1 MTMKQWLRRTLAML
15 LTVALLLGV
24 APLPSAQAE
33 VVQTTW
39 SQPVGPLSSHER
51 LSQQAETSVQAR
63 TNGAVAWAE
72 DRAATRGEVVEML
85 LAAADDYN
93 PGVTKEDII
102 RGYED
107 GDLRED
113 QSVTRAEALV
123 MLARA
128 FGPLPERKGV
138 NAAQAIPADSFSDIP
153 AWAAETLAPVFEAGI
168 VAGTAPGV
176 FSPNEAV
183 TVHQMELF
191 IHRTYALFGSNE
203 RDDFYATANK
213 EHLDN
218 AEVWDYTG
226 TFYETGDITYSQVGD
241 MLSSLYDEVNTGTLT
256 DTRARKIVAYYNSV
270 VDTDGRNAAGIAPIK
285 EDLDAIAAAQS
296 VEDLYN
302 LSLLDDAETGLS
314 LMFDWGFAPD
324 PWDTSHYMLSLEAA
338 APLATVDVYDGSNP
352 TAYDAY
358 VRYLTTLL
366 TLSGKSEDGAAHM
379 AENYM
384 TFERSLAEPGAYAE
398 TSFSWDE
405 VEAIFGS
412 VDVSG
417 MLQQLGYEEV
427 EQVYA
432 RYPERLQTLAAQL
445 NEASLETVR
454 DYLYTKVVV
463 NAAPYLSEAFTQAKF
478 DLDYVL
484 NGTYPVNLD
493 TQALDAVMNDMT
505 DYVSQLYMETY
516 GNDETLADVRAMCE
530 EIRDVFRAR
539 IEALDWMSDATKEMA
554 LRKLEAMDFYIG
566 GPDASNAASAL
577 DEAAILAPE
586 DGGSYFANAMAI
598 RKAKL
603 AADVQRGSMPVNV
616 EQYVWQGI
624 GGTIADNWVYA
635 PDVNAVILPMAGLQ
649 APVYDPIASEEE
661 NLATLGITIAHEITH
676 AFDNDGANYDETG
689 SLNDWWTDAD
699 RAQFDALCEEV
710 VAYYDGWECA
720 PGIATDG
727 GLTLIEN
734 IADLG
739 AMNCLMDIAATQPDF
754 DYKAF
759 FEEMARMFVD
769 TDSREWLAYLTVT
782 DSHSFGGVRVNRLL
796 SSCDAFY
803 DTYDVQPGDGMY
815 VAPEDRVG
823 IW

>member
-1 MTMKQWLRRTLAML
+1 MTMKQWLRRSLAAL

-51 LSQQAETSVQAR
+51 LSVQAETSVQAR
-63 TNGAVAWAE
+63 TNGAVAWEE
-72 DRAATRGEVVEML
+72 DRTATRGEVVEML

-191 IHRTYALFGSNE
+191 IRRTYALFGSNE

-226 TFYETGDITYSQVGD
+226 TFYETGDITSSQVGD
-241 MLSSLYDEVNTGTLT
+241 MLFGLYDEVNAGTLT
-256 DTRARKIVAYYNSV
+256 DTRACKLEAYYSSV
-270 VDTDGRNAAGIAPIK
+270 GDTDGRNAVGIAPIK

-296 VEDLYN
+296 LDDLCR
-302 LSLLDDAETGLS
+302 LSLLDDAATGLS
-314 LMFDWGFAPD
+314 LMFDVGYD
-324 PWDTSHYMLSLEAA
+324 VNLWDSAHYMLVLEAA
-338 APLATVDVYDGSNP
+338 TPLTTVDVYDGSNP
-352 TAYDAY
+352 TAYDAC

-366 TLSGKSEDGAAHM
+366 TLSGKSEDDAAHM

-384 TFERSLAEPGAYAE
+384 TFERSLAEPGAYAL
-398 TSFSWDE
+398 TQLSWDE
-405 VEAIFGS
+405 VEALFAS

-417 MLQQLGYEEV
+417 MLQQMGYEDV
-427 EQVYA
+427 EQICA
-432 RYPERLQTLAAQL
+432 RYPERLQALAAQL
-445 NEASLETVR
+445 NEASLETIR
-454 DYLYTKVVV
+454 DYLYTKVIVE
-463 NAAPYLSEAFTQAKF
+463 AAPYLSEAFTQAKF
-478 DLDYVL
+478 DLDYVID
-484 NGTYPVNLD
+484 GSYPQNLGG
-493 TQALDAVMNDMT
+493 QALDAVRNDMT
-505 DYVSQLYMETY
+505 DYVSQFYMETY

-530 EIRDVFRAR
+530 EIRDVFRTR

-566 GPDASNAASAL
+566 GPDAENTTSPL
-577 DEAAILAPE
+577 DEAEILAPE

-624 GGTIADNWVYA
+624 GGAIADNWVYA
-635 PDVNAVILPMAGLQ
+635 PEVNAVILPMAGLQ

-661 NLATLGITIAHEITH
+661 NLAALGITIAHEITH

-689 SLNDWWTDAD
+689 AQSNWWTEAD
-699 RAQFDALCEEV
+699 RAQFDALCEEI

-727 GLTLIEN
+727 GLTLGEN

-759 FEEMARMFVD
+759 FEKMARMFVD
-769 TDSREWLAYLTVT
+769 TDSREWLAYLAVA
-782 DSHSFGGVRVNRLL
+782 DPHSFGGVRVNRLL

>member
-1 MTMKQWLRRTLAML
+1 MTMKQWLRRSLAAL
-15 LTVALLLGV
+15 LTVAMLLGV

-33 VVQTTW
+33 VV
-39 SQPVGPLSSHER
+39 QPVGPLSSHER
-51 LSQQAETSVQAR
+51 LSQQAETSAQAR

-153 AWAAETLAPVFEAGI
+153 AWAAETLAPVFEAGL

-241 MLSSLYDEVNTGTLT
+241 MLSSLYDEVNAGTLT
-256 DTRARKIVAYYNSV
+256 DTRARKLEAYDSSIR
-270 VDTDGRNAAGIAPIK
+270 DAEGRNAAGIAPIAD
-285 EDLDAIAAAQS
+285 DLDAIAVAQS

-302 LSLLDDAETGLS
+302 LSLLDDTKTGLS
-314 LMFDWGFAPD
+314 LMFDVGYD
-324 PWDTSHYMLSLEAA
+324 VNLWDSAHYMLVLEAA
-338 APLATVDVYDGSNP
+338 TPLTTVDVYDGSNP
-352 TAYDAY
+352 TAYDAC

-366 TLSGKSEDGAAHM
+366 TLSGKSEDDAARM

-384 TFERSLAEPGAYAE
+384 TFERSLAEPGAYAL
-398 TSFSWDE
+398 TQLSWDE
-405 VEAIFGS
+405 VEALFAS

-417 MLQQLGYEEV
+417 MLQQLGYEDV
-427 EQVYA
+427 EQVCVT
-432 RYPERLQTLAAQL
+432 YPERLQVLAAQL
-445 NEASLETVR
+445 NEASLETIR
-454 DYLYTKVVV
+454 DYLYTKVIVE
-463 NAAPYLSEAFTQAKF
+463 AAPYLSEAFTQARS
-478 DLDYVL
+478 DLNYVL
-484 NGTYPVNLD
+484 DGSYLQNLD
-493 TQALDAVMNDMT
+493 AQALDAVRNDMT

-516 GNDETLADVRAMCE
+516 GNDDTVADVRAMCE

-566 GPDASNAASAL
+566 GPDAANDASAL

-616 EQYVWQGI
+616 EQYAWQGI
-624 GGTIADNWVYA
+624 GAIADNWFYEWE
-635 PDVNAVILPMAGLQ
+635 VNAVVLPMAGLQ

-676 AFDNDGANYDETG
+676 AFDSTGANYDETG
-689 SLNDWWTDAD
+689 SLSNWWTEAD

-754 DYKAF
+754 DYEAF

>member
-24 APLPSAQAE
+24 APLPPAQAE

-153 AWAAETLAPVFEAGI
+153 AWAAETLAPVFEAGL

-241 MLSSLYDEVNTGTLT
+241 MLSSLYDEVNAGTLT
-256 DTRARKIVAYYNSV
+256 DTRARKLEAYDSSIR
-270 VDTDGRNAAGIAPIK
+270 DAEGRNAAGIAPIAD
-285 EDLDAIAAAQS
+285 DLDAIAVAQS

-302 LSLLDDAETGLS
+302 LSLLDDTKTGLS
-314 LMFDWGFAPD
+314 LMFDMGYAPNL
-324 PWDTSHYMLSLEAA
+324 WDSAHYMLVLEAA
-338 APLATVDVYDGSNP
+338 TPLTTVDVYDGSNP
-352 TAYDAY
+352 TAYDAC

-366 TLSGKSEDGAAHM
+366 TLSGKSEDDAARM

-405 VEAIFGS
+405 VEALFAS
-412 VDVSG
+412 VDVYG
-417 MLQQLGYEEV
+417 MLQQLGYEDV
-427 EQVYA
+427 EQVCVT
-432 RYPERLQTLAAQL
+432 YPERLQVLAAQL
-445 NEASLETVR
+445 NEASLETIR
-454 DYLYTKVVV
+454 DYLYTKVIVE
-463 NAAPYLSEAFTQAKF
+463 AAPYLSEAFTQARS
-478 DLDYVL
+478 DLNYVL
-484 NGTYPVNLD
+484 DGSYLQNLD
-493 TQALDAVMNDMT
+493 AQALDAVMNDMT

-577 DEAAILAPE
+577 DEAGILAPE

-598 RKAKL
+598 RKAEL
-603 AADVQRGSMPVNV
+603 AADSQLGSMPVNV
-616 EQYVWQGI
+616 EQYAWQGI
-624 GGTIADNWVYA
+624 GAIADNWFYEWE
-635 PDVNAVILPMAGLQ
+635 VNAVVLPMAGLQ
-649 APVYDPIASEEE
+649 APMYDPTASEEE
-661 NLATLGITIAHEITH
+661 NLAALGWFIAHEITH
-676 AFDNDGANYDETG
+676 AFDSTGANYDETG
-689 SLNDWWTDAD
+689 SLSNWWTEAD
-699 RAQFDALCEEV
+699 RAQFDALCEEI

-727 GLTLIEN
+727 GLTLGEN

-754 DYKAF
+754 DYETL
-759 FEEMARMFVD
+759 FEKVALLFAEPS
-769 TDSREWLAYLTVT
+769 SRDWLAYVAVA
-782 DSHSFGGVRVNRLL
+782 DPHSAGGVRVNRLL

>member
-1 MTMKQWLRRTLAML
+1 MTMKQWLRRSLAAL
-15 LTVALLLGV
+15 LTVAMLLGV

-63 TNGAVAWAE
+63 TNGAVAWEE

-168 VAGTAPGV
+168 VAGTALGV

-203 RDDFYATANK
+203 RDAFYATANK

-256 DTRARKIVAYYNSV
+256 DTRARKLEAYDSSIR
-270 VDTDGRNAAGIAPIK
+270 DAEGRNAAGIAPIAD
-285 EDLDAIAAAQS
+285 DLDAIAVAQS

-302 LSLLDDAETGLS
+302 LSLLDDTKTGLS
-314 LMFDWGFAPD
+314 LMFDMGYAPNL
-324 PWDTSHYMLSLEAA
+324 WDSAHYMLVLEAA
-338 APLATVDVYDGSNP
+338 TPLTTVDVYDGSNP
-352 TAYDAY
+352 TAYDAC

-366 TLSGKSEDGAAHM
+366 TLSGKSEDDAARM

-405 VEAIFGS
+405 VEALFAS
-412 VDVSG
+412 VDVYG
-417 MLQQLGYEEV
+417 MLQQLGYEDV
-427 EQVYA
+427 EQVCVT
-432 RYPERLQTLAAQL
+432 YPERLQVLAAQL
-445 NEASLETVR
+445 NEASLETIR
-454 DYLYTKVVV
+454 DYLYTKVIVE
-463 NAAPYLSEAFTQAKF
+463 AAPYLSEAFTQARS
-478 DLDYVL
+478 DLNYVL
-484 NGTYPVNLD
+484 DGSYLQNLD
-493 TQALDAVMNDMT
+493 AQALDAVMNDMT

-689 SLNDWWTDAD
+689 NLSNWWTDAD

-739 AMNCLMDIAATQPDF
+739 AMNCLMDIAATQSDF

-759 FEEMARMFVD
+759 FEKMARMFVD

>member
-63 TNGAVAWAE
+63 TNGAVAWEE

-191 IHRTYALFGSNE
+191 IRRTYALFGSNE

-226 TFYETGDITYSQVGD
+226 TFYETGDITSSQVGD
-241 MLSSLYDEVNTGTLT
+241 MLFGLYDEVNAGTLT
-256 DTRARKIVAYYNSV
+256 DTRACKLEAYYSSV
-270 VDTDGRNAAGIAPIK
+270 GDTDGRNAAGIAPIK

-296 VEDLYN
+296 LDDLCR
-302 LSLLDDAETGLS
+302 LSLLDDAATGLS
-314 LMFDWGFAPD
+314 LMFDVGYD
-324 PWDTSHYMLSLEAA
+324 VNLWDSAHYMLVLEAA
-338 APLATVDVYDGSNP
+338 TPLTTVDVYDGSNP

-366 TLSGKSEDGAAHM
+366 TLSGKSEDDAAHM

-384 TFERSLAEPGAYAE
+384 TFERSLAEPGAYAL
-398 TSFSWDE
+398 TQLSWDE
-405 VEAIFGS
+405 VEALFAS

-417 MLQQLGYEEV
+417 MLQQMGYEDV
-427 EQVYA
+427 EQICA
-432 RYPERLQTLAAQL
+432 RYPERLQALAAQL
-445 NEASLETVR
+445 NEASLETIR
-454 DYLYTKVVV
+454 DYLYTKVIVE
-463 NAAPYLSEAFTQAKF
+463 AAPYLSEAFTQAKF
-478 DLDYVL
+478 DLDYVID
-484 NGTYPVNLD
+484 GSYPQNLGG
-493 TQALDAVMNDMT
+493 QALDAVRNDMT
-505 DYVSQLYMETY
+505 DYVSQFYMETY

-530 EIRDVFRAR
+530 EIRDVFRTR

-566 GPDASNAASAL
+566 GPDAENTTSPL
-577 DEAAILAPE
+577 DEAEILAPE

-624 GGTIADNWVYA
+624 GGAIADNWVYA
-635 PDVNAVILPMAGLQ
+635 PEVNAVILPMAGLQ

-661 NLATLGITIAHEITH
+661 NLAALGITIAHEITH

-689 SLNDWWTDAD
+689 AQSNWWTEAD
-699 RAQFDALCEEV
+699 RAQFDALCEEI

-727 GLTLIEN
+727 GLTLGEN

-759 FEEMARMFVD
+759 FEKMARMFVD
-769 TDSREWLAYLTVT
+769 TDSREWLAYVAVA
-782 DSHSFGGVRVNRLL
+782 DPHSFGGVRVNRLL

>member
-1 MTMKQWLRRTLAML
+1 MTMKQWLRRSLAAL

-51 LSQQAETSVQAR
+51 LSVQAETSVQAR
-63 TNGAVAWAE
+63 TNGAVAWEE
-72 DRAATRGEVVEML
+72 DRTATRGEVVEML

-191 IHRTYALFGSNE
+191 IRRTYALFGSNE

-226 TFYETGDITYSQVGD
+226 TFYETGDITSSQVGD
-241 MLSSLYDEVNTGTLT
+241 MLFGLYDEVNAGTLT
-256 DTRARKIVAYYNSV
+256 DTRACKLEAYYSSV
-270 VDTDGRNAAGIAPIK
+270 GDTDGRNAVGIAPIK

-296 VEDLYN
+296 LDDLCR
-302 LSLLDDAETGLS
+302 LSLLDDAATGLS
-314 LMFDWGFAPD
+314 LMFDVGYD
-324 PWDTSHYMLSLEAA
+324 VNLWDSAHYMLVLEAA
-338 APLATVDVYDGSNP
+338 TPLTTVDVYDGSNP
-352 TAYDAY
+352 TAYDAC

-366 TLSGKSEDGAAHM
+366 TLSGKSEDDAAHM

-384 TFERSLAEPGAYAE
+384 TFERSLAEPGAYAL
-398 TSFSWDE
+398 TQLSWDE
-405 VEAIFGS
+405 VEALFAS

-417 MLQQLGYEEV
+417 MLQQMGYEDV
-427 EQVYA
+427 EQICA
-432 RYPERLQTLAAQL
+432 RYPERLQALAAQL
-445 NEASLETVR
+445 NEASLETIR
-454 DYLYTKVVV
+454 DYLYTKVIVE
-463 NAAPYLSEAFTQAKF
+463 AAPYLSEAFTQAKF
-478 DLDYVL
+478 DLDYVID
-484 NGTYPVNLD
+484 GSYPQNLGG
-493 TQALDAVMNDMT
+493 QALDAVRNDMT
-505 DYVSQLYMETY
+505 DYVSQFYMETY

-530 EIRDVFRAR
+530 EIRDVFRTR

-566 GPDASNAASAL
+566 GPDAENTTSPL
-577 DEAAILAPE
+577 DEAEILAPE

-624 GGTIADNWVYA
+624 GGAIADNWVYA
-635 PDVNAVILPMAGLQ
+635 PEVNAVILPMAGLQ

-661 NLATLGITIAHEITH
+661 NLAALGITIAHEITH

-689 SLNDWWTDAD
+689 AQSNWWTEAD
-699 RAQFDALCEEV
+699 RAQFDALCEEI

-727 GLTLIEN
+727 GLTLGEN

-759 FEEMARMFVD
+759 FEKMARMFVD
-769 TDSREWLAYLTVT
+769 TDSREWLAYVAVA
-782 DSHSFGGVRVNRLL
+782 DPHSFGGVRVNRLL

>member
-1 MTMKQWLRRTLAML
+1 MTMKQWLRRSLAAL
-15 LTVALLLGV
+15 LTVAMLLGA
-24 APLPSAQAE
+24 APLPPVQAE

-63 TNGAVAWAE
+63 TNGAVAWEE
-72 DRAATRGEVVEML
+72 DRAATRSEVVEML

-183 TVHQMELF
+183 TLHQMELF
-191 IHRTYALFGSNE
+191 IRRTYALFGSNE

-213 EHLDN
+213 DHLDN

-226 TFYETGDITYSQVGD
+226 TSNETDDITSSQVGD
-241 MLSSLYDEVNTGTLT
+241 MLFGLYDEVNAGTLT
-256 DTRARKIVAYYNSV
+256 DTRACKLEAYYSSV
-270 VDTDGRNAAGIAPIK
+270 GDTDGRNAAGIAPIK

-296 VEDLYN
+296 LDELCR
-302 LSLLDDAETGLS
+302 LSLLDDAATGLS
-314 LMFDWGFAPD
+314 LMFDVGYD
-324 PWDTSHYMLSLEAA
+324 VNLWDSAHYMLVLEAA
-338 APLATVDVYDGSNP
+338 TPLTTVDVYDGSNP

-366 TLSGKSEDGAAHM
+366 TLSGKSEDDAAHM

-384 TFERSLAEPGAYAE
+384 TFERSLAEPGAYAL
-398 TSFSWDE
+398 TQLSWDE
-405 VEAIFGS
+405 VEALFAS

-417 MLQQLGYEEV
+417 MLQQMGYEDV
-427 EQVYA
+427 EQICA
-432 RYPERLQTLAAQL
+432 WYPERLQARAAQL
-445 NEASLETVR
+445 NEASLETIR
-454 DYLYTKVVV
+454 DYLYTKVIVE
-463 NAAPYLSEAFTQAKF
+463 AAPYLSEAFTQARF
-478 DLDYVL
+478 DLNYVID
-484 NGTYPVNLD
+484 GSYPQNLGG
-493 TQALDAVMNDMT
+493 QALDAVRNDMT
-505 DYVSQLYMETY
+505 DYVSQFYMETY

-530 EIRDVFRAR
+530 EIRDVFRTR

-566 GPDASNAASAL
+566 GPDAENTTSPL
-577 DEAAILAPE
+577 DEAEILAPE

-603 AADVQRGSMPVNV
+603 AADSQLGSMPVNT
-616 EQYVWQGI
+616 EQYVWQSI
-624 GGTIADNWVYA
+624 GAIADNWFYE
-635 PDVNAVILPMAGLQ
+635 PSVNAVVLPMAGLQ
-649 APVYDPIASEEE
+649 APVYDPTASEEE
-661 NLATLGITIAHEITH
+661 NLGALGLTIAHEVTH
-676 AFDNDGANYDETG
+676 AFDSNGAYFDETG
-689 SLNDWWTDAD
+689 SLSNWWTEAD
-699 RAQFDALCEEV
+699 WAQFDALCEEI

-727 GLTLIEN
+727 GLTLGEN

-739 AMNCLMDIAATQPDF
+739 AMNCLMDIAATRPDF
-754 DYKAF
+754 DYETL
-759 FEEMARMFVD
+759 FEKVALLFAEPS
-769 TDSREWLAYLTVT
+769 SREWLAYVAVA
-782 DSHSFGGVRVNRLL
+782 DPHSAGGVRVNRLL

>member
-1 MTMKQWLRRTLAML
+1 MTMKQWLRRTLAAL

-33 VVQTTW
+33 VV
-39 SQPVGPLSSHER
+39 QPVGPLSSHER

-63 TNGAVAWAE
+63 TNGAVAWEE

-107 GDLRED
+107 GDLREG

-153 AWAAETLAPVFEAGI
+153 AWAAETLAPVFEAGL

-241 MLSSLYDEVNTGTLT
+241 MLSSLYDEVNAGTLT
-256 DTRARKIVAYYNSV
+256 DTRARKLEAYDSSIR
-270 VDTDGRNAAGIAPIK
+270 DAEGRNAAGIAPIAD
-285 EDLDAIAAAQS
+285 DLDAIAVAQS

-302 LSLLDDAETGLS
+302 LSLLDDTKTGLS

-324 PWDTSHYMLSLEAA
+324 PWDTSHYMLSLDATT
-338 APLATVDVYDGSNP
+338 PLAMSADYEGEDP

-366 TLSGKSEDGAAHM
+366 TLSGKSEDDAAHM

-384 TFERSLAEPGAYAE
+384 IFERSLAEADAYAL
-398 TSFSWDE
+398 TQLSWDE
-405 VEAIFGS
+405 VEALFAS

-417 MLQQLGYEEV
+417 MLQQMGYEDV
-427 EQVYA
+427 EQICA
-432 RYPERLQTLAAQL
+432 RYPERLQALAAQL
-445 NEASLETVR
+445 NEASLETIR
-454 DYLYTKVVV
+454 DYLYTKVIVE
-463 NAAPYLSEAFTQAKF
+463 AAPYLSEAFTQAWF
-478 DLDYVL
+478 DLNYVL
-484 NGTYPVNLD
+484 YGTYPVNLD
-493 TQALDAVMNDMT
+493 TQAVSAVMNDMT
-505 DYVSQLYMETY
+505 DYVSQFYMETY
-516 GNDETLADVRAMCE
+516 GNDDTVADVRAMCG
-530 EIRDVFRAR
+530 EIRDAFRTR

-566 GPDASNAASAL
+566 GPDAANDASAL
-577 DEAAILAPE
+577 DEAEILAPE
-586 DGGSYFANAMAI
+586 DGGSYFSNAMAI
-598 RKAKL
+598 RKAEL
-603 AADVQRGSMPVNV
+603 AADSQLGSMPGDV
-616 EQYVWQGI
+616 EQYVWQNV
-624 GGTIADNWVYA
+624 GGAIADNCGHVWKF
-635 PDVNAVILPMAGLQ
+635 NTVILPMVWLQ
-649 APVYDPIASEEE
+649 APMYDPTASEEE
-661 NLATLGITIAHEITH
+661 NLAALGWFIAHEITH
-676 AFDNDGANYDETG
+676 AFDSTGANYDETG
-689 SLNDWWTDAD
+689 NLSNWWTDAD
-699 RAQFDALCEEV
+699 RAQFDALCEEI

-727 GLTLIEN
+727 GLTLGEN

-754 DYKAF
+754 DYETL
-759 FEEMARMFVD
+759 FEKVALLFAEPS
-769 TDSREWLAYLTVT
+769 SRDWLAYVAVA
-782 DSHSFGGVRVNRLL
+782 DPHSAGGVRVNRLL

>member
-1 MTMKQWLRRTLAML
+1 MTMKQWLRRTLAAL

-33 VVQTTW
+33 VVQ
-39 SQPVGPLSSHER
+39 PVGPMPSRDR
-51 LSQQAETSVQAR
+51 LPLQTDTSVQAR
-63 TNGAVAWAE
+63 TYGAVAWEE

-183 TVHQMELF
+183 TLHQMELF
-191 IHRTYALFGSNE
+191 IRRTYALFGSNE

-213 EHLDN
+213 DYLDN
-218 AEVWDYTG
+218 AEVWDVTG
-226 TFYETGDITYSQVGD
+226 TFYETGDITSSQVGD
-241 MLSSLYDEVNTGTLT
+241 MLFGLYDEVNAGTLT
-256 DTRARKIVAYYNSV
+256 DTRACKLEAYYSSV
-270 VDTDGRNAAGIAPIK
+270 GDTDGRNAAGIAPIK

-296 VEDLYN
+296 FDDLCR
-302 LSLLDDAETGLS
+302 LSLLDDTKTGLS
-314 LMFDWGFAPD
+314 LMFDWGFTPD

-338 APLATVDVYDGSNP
+338 TPLTTVDVYDGSNP

-366 TLSGKSEDGAAHM
+366 TLSGKSEDDAAHM

-405 VEAIFGS
+405 VEALFAS
-412 VDVSG
+412 VDVYG
-417 MLQQLGYEEV
+417 MLQQMGYEDV
-427 EQVYA
+427 EQVCVT
-432 RYPERLQTLAAQL
+432 YPERLQVLAAQL
-445 NEASLETVR
+445 NEASLETIR
-454 DYLYTKVVV
+454 DYLYTKVIVE
-463 NAAPYLSEAFTQAKF
+463 AAPYLSEAFTQARF
-478 DLDYVL
+478 DLNYVL
-484 NGTYPVNLD
+484 YGAYPVNLGG
-493 TQALDAVMNDMT
+493 QALDAVRNDMT
-505 DYVSQLYMETY
+505 DYISQFYMETY
-516 GNDETLADVRAMCE
+516 GNDDTVADVRAMCE
-530 EIRDVFRAR
+530 EIRDVFRTR

-566 GPDASNAASAL
+566 GPDASNAVSAL
-577 DEAAILAPE
+577 DEAEILAPE
-586 DGGSYFANAMAI
+586 DGGSYFANAMAV

-603 AADVQRGSMPVNV
+603 AADVKRGSMPVNV
-616 EQYVWQGI
+616 EQYVWQSI
-624 GGTIADNWVYA
+624 GGAIADNWVYA
-635 PDVNAVILPMAGLQ
+635 PEVNAVILPMAGLQ

-661 NLATLGITIAHEITH
+661 NLGALGITIAHEITH

-689 SLNDWWTDAD
+689 TQSNWWTDAD
-699 RAQFDALCEEV
+699 RAQFDALCEEI

-727 GLTLIEN
+727 GLTLGEN

-754 DYKAF
+754 DYEAF
-759 FEEMARMFVD
+759 FEKMARMFVD
-769 TDSREWLAYLTVT
+769 TDSREWVAYVAVA
-782 DSHSFGGVRVNRLL
+782 DPHSFGGVRINRLL

>member
-1 MTMKQWLRRTLAML
+1 MTMKQWLRRSLAAL
-15 LTVALLLGV
+15 LTVAMLLGA
-24 APLPSAQAE
+24 APLP
-33 VVQTTW
+33 
-39 SQPVGPLSSHER
+39 PV
-51 LSQQAETSVQAR
+51 QAETSVQAR
-63 TNGAVAWAE
+63 TNGAVAWEE

-138 NAAQAIPADSFSDIP
+138 NAAQAIPAESFSDIP

-183 TVHQMELF
+183 TLHQMELF

-203 RDDFYATANK
+203 RDDFYAMANK
-213 EHLDN
+213 DHLDN
-218 AEVWDYTG
+218 AEVWDSTG
-226 TFYETGDITYSQVGD
+226 TFNEISDIAFDQVADIVFG
-241 MLSSLYDEVNTGTLT
+241 LYDEVNTGTLT

-296 VEDLYN
+296 LDDLCR

-366 TLSGKSEDGAAHM
+366 TLSGKSEDDAAHM

-412 VDVSG
+412 VDLSG

-432 RYPERLQTLAAQL
+432 EYPERLQTLAAQL

-493 TQALDAVMNDMT
+493 TQAVSAVMNDMT

-516 GNDETLADVRAMCE
+516 GNDETLADVRAMCG
-530 EIRDVFRAR
+530 EIRDAFRTR

-566 GPDASNAASAL
+566 GPDSENAASAL
-577 DEAAILAPE
+577 DEAGILAPE
-586 DGGSYFANAMAI
+586 AGGSYFANAMAI

-689 SLNDWWTDAD
+689 NLSNWWTDAD

-727 GLTLIEN
+727 GLTLGEN

-754 DYKAF
+754 DYETL
-759 FEEMARMFVD
+759 FEKVALLFAEPS
-769 TDSREWLAYLTVT
+769 SRDWLAYVAVA
-782 DSHSFGGVRVNRLL
+782 DPHSAGGVRVNRLL

>member
-1 MTMKQWLRRTLAML
+1 MTMKQWLRRTLAAL

-33 VVQTTW
+33 VV
-39 SQPVGPLSSHER
+39 QPVGPLSSHER

-107 GDLRED
+107 GDLREG

-153 AWAAETLAPVFEAGI
+153 AWAAETLAPVFEAGL

-241 MLSSLYDEVNTGTLT
+241 MLSSLYDEVNAGTLT
-256 DTRARKIVAYYNSV
+256 DTRARKLEAYDSSV
-270 VDTDGRNAAGIAPIK
+270 MDADGRNAAGIAPIK
-285 EDLDAIAAAQS
+285 EDLDAIATAQS

-324 PWDTSHYMLSLEAA
+324 PWDTSHYMLSLDATT
-338 APLATVDVYDGSNP
+338 PLAMSADYEGEDP

-366 TLSGKSEDGAAHM
+366 TLSGKSEDDVARM

-384 TFERSLAEPGAYAE
+384 IFERSLAEADAYAL
-398 TSFSWDE
+398 TQLSWDE
-405 VEAIFGS
+405 VEALFAS

-417 MLQQLGYEEV
+417 MLQQMGYEDV
-427 EQVYA
+427 EQICA
-432 RYPERLQTLAAQL
+432 RYPERLKALAAQL
-445 NEASLETVR
+445 NEASLETIR
-454 DYLYTKVVV
+454 DYLYTKVIVE
-463 NAAPYLSEAFTQAKF
+463 AAPYLSEAFTQARF
-478 DLDYVL
+478 DLNYVL
-484 NGTYPVNLD
+484 YGTYPVNLD
-493 TQALDAVMNDMT
+493 AQALDAVMNDMT

-649 APVYDPIASEEE
+649 APMYDPIASEEE

-689 SLNDWWTDAD
+689 NLSNWWTDAD

-727 GLTLIEN
+727 GLTLGEN

-754 DYKAF
+754 DYETL
-759 FEEMARMFVD
+759 FEKVALLFAEPS
-769 TDSREWLAYLTVT
+769 SRDWLAYVAVA
-782 DSHSFGGVRVNRLL
+782 DPHSAGGVRVNRLL

>member
-63 TNGAVAWAE
+63 TNGAVAWEE

-153 AWAAETLAPVFEAGI
+153 AWAAETLAPVFEAGL

-226 TFYETGDITYSQVGD
+226 TFYETGDITYSQVVD
-241 MLSSLYDEVNTGTLT
+241 MLSSLYDEVNAGTLT
-256 DTRARKIVAYYNSV
+256 DTRARKLEAYDSSIR
-270 VDTDGRNAAGIAPIK
+270 DAEGRNAAGIAPIK
-285 EDLDAIAAAQS
+285 EDLEAIATAQS

-324 PWDTSHYMLSLEAA
+324 PWDTSHYMLSLDATT
-338 APLATVDVYDGSNP
+338 PLAMSADYEGEDP

-366 TLSGKSEDGAAHM
+366 TLSGKSEDDVARM

-384 TFERSLAEPGAYAE
+384 IFEKPLAEADAYAL
-398 TSFSWDE
+398 TQLSWDE
-405 VEAIFGS
+405 VEALFAS

-417 MLQQLGYEEV
+417 MLQQMGYEDV
-427 EQVYA
+427 EQICA
-432 RYPERLQTLAAQL
+432 RYPERLQALAAQL
-445 NEASLETVR
+445 NEASLETIR
-454 DYLYTKVVV
+454 DYLYTKVIVE
-463 NAAPYLSEAFTQAKF
+463 AAPYLSEAFTQARS
-478 DLDYVL
+478 DLNYVL
-484 NGTYPVNLD
+484 DGSYLQNLD
-493 TQALDAVMNDMT
+493 AQALDAVRNDMT
-505 DYVSQLYMETY
+505 DYVSQFYMETY
-516 GNDETLADVRAMCE
+516 GNDDTVADVRAMCE
-530 EIRDVFRAR
+530 EMRDAFRTR

-566 GPDASNAASAL
+566 GPDAANDASAL
-577 DEAAILAPE
+577 DEAEILAPE

-616 EQYVWQGI
+616 EQYAWQGI
-624 GGTIADNWVYA
+624 GAIADNWFYEWE
-635 PDVNAVILPMAGLQ
+635 VNAVVLPMAGLQ

-676 AFDNDGANYDETG
+676 AFDSTGANYDEIG
-689 SLNDWWTDAD
+689 SLSNWWTEAD

-754 DYKAF
+754 DYEAF

>member
-39 SQPVGPLSSHER
+39 SQPVGPMPSRDR
-51 LSQQAETSVQAR
+51 LPLQTDTSVQAR
-63 TNGAVAWAE
+63 TYGAVAWEE

-183 TVHQMELF
+183 TLHQMELF
-191 IHRTYALFGSNE
+191 IRRTYALFGSNE

-213 EHLDN
+213 DHLDN

-226 TFYETGDITYSQVGD
+226 TSNEIGYIAFDQVADIVFG
-241 MLSSLYDEVNTGTLT
+241 LYDEVNTGTLT
-256 DTRARKIVAYYNSV
+256 NTRARKIVAYYNSV

-296 VEDLYN
+296 LDDLCR

-314 LMFDWGFAPD
+314 LMFDWGFTPD

-366 TLSGKSEDGAAHM
+366 TLSGKSEDDAAHM

-405 VEAIFGS
+405 VEALFAS

-432 RYPERLQTLAAQL
+432 EYPERLQTLAAQL

-454 DYLYTKVVV
+454 DYLYTKVIVE
-463 NAAPYLSEAFTQAKF
+463 AAPYLSEAFTQARF
-478 DLDYVL
+478 DLNYVID
-484 NGTYPVNLD
+484 GSYPQNLGG
-493 TQALDAVMNDMT
+493 QALDAVRNDMT
-505 DYVSQLYMETY
+505 DYVSQFYMETY

-530 EIRDVFRAR
+530 EMRDAFRTR

-566 GPDASNAASAL
+566 GPDAANDASAL

-616 EQYVWQGI
+616 EQYAWQGI
-624 GGTIADNWVYA
+624 GAIADNWFYEWE
-635 PDVNAVILPMAGLQ
+635 VNAVVLPMAGLQ

-676 AFDNDGANYDETG
+676 AFDSTGANYDETG
-689 SLNDWWTDAD
+689 SLSNWWTEAD

-754 DYKAF
+754 DYEAF

>member
-1 MTMKQWLRRTLAML
+1 MTMKQWLRRTLAAL

-33 VVQTTW
+33 VV
-39 SQPVGPLSSHER
+39 QPVGPLSSHER

-107 GDLRED
+107 GDLREG
-113 QSVTRAEALV
+113 QRVTRAEALV

-183 TVHQMELF
+183 TLHQMELF

-241 MLSSLYDEVNTGTLT
+241 MLSSLYDEVNAGTLT
-256 DTRARKIVAYYNSV
+256 DTRARKLEAYDSSIR
-270 VDTDGRNAAGIAPIK
+270 DAEGRNAAGIAPIAD
-285 EDLDAIAAAQS
+285 DLDAIAVAQS

-302 LSLLDDAETGLS
+302 LSLLDDTKTGLS
-314 LMFDWGFAPD
+314 LMFDMGYAPNL
-324 PWDTSHYMLSLEAA
+324 WDSAHYMLVLEAA
-338 APLATVDVYDGSNP
+338 TPLTTVDVYDGSNP

-366 TLSGKSEDGAAHM
+366 TLSGKSEDDAAHI

-405 VEAIFGS
+405 VEALFAS
-412 VDVSG
+412 VDVYG
-417 MLQQLGYEEV
+417 MLQQLGYEDV
-427 EQVYA
+427 EQVCVT
-432 RYPERLQTLAAQL
+432 YPERLQVLAAQL
-445 NEASLETVR
+445 NEASLETIR
-454 DYLYTKVVV
+454 DYLYTKVIVE
-463 NAAPYLSEAFTQAKF
+463 AAPYLSEAFTQARS
-478 DLDYVL
+478 DLNYVL
-484 NGTYPVNLD
+484 DGSYLQNLD
-493 TQALDAVMNDMT
+493 AQALDAVMNDMT

-635 PDVNAVILPMAGLQ
+635 PEVNAVILPMAGLQ

-689 SLNDWWTDAD
+689 NLSNWWTDAD

-759 FEEMARMFVD
+759 FEKMARMFVD

>member
-1 MTMKQWLRRTLAML
+1 MKQRWKRILATL

-63 TNGAVAWAE
+63 TNGAVAWEE

-123 MLARA
+123 MLSRA
-128 FGPLPERKGV
+128 FGTLPERKGV
-138 NAAQAIPADSFSDIP
+138 NAAQAIPADSFSDVP
-153 AWAAETLAPVFEAGI
+153 AWAAETLAPVFEAGL

-191 IHRTYALFGSNE
+191 IRRTYVLFGSNE

-213 EHLDN
+213 DHLDN

-226 TFYETGDITYSQVGD
+226 TFYETDDITSSQVGD
-241 MLSSLYDEVNTGTLT
+241 MLFGLYDEVNAGTLT
-256 DTRARKIVAYYNSV
+256 DTRACKLEAYYSSV
-270 VDTDGRNAAGIAPIK
+270 GDTDGRNAAGIAPIK

-296 VEDLYN
+296 LDDLCR
-302 LSLLDDAETGLS
+302 LSLLDDAATGLS
-314 LMFDWGFAPD
+314 LMFDVGYD
-324 PWDTSHYMLSLEAA
+324 VNLWDSAHYMLVLEAA
-338 APLATVDVYDGSNP
+338 TPLTTVDVYDGSNP

-366 TLSGKSEDGAAHM
+366 TLSGKSEDDAAHM

-384 TFERSLAEPGAYAE
+384 TFERSLAEPGAYAL
-398 TSFSWDE
+398 TQLSWDE
-405 VEAIFGS
+405 VEALFAS
-412 VDVSG
+412 VDVYG
-417 MLQQLGYEEV
+417 MLQQLGYEDV
-427 EQVYA
+427 EQVCVT
-432 RYPERLQTLAAQL
+432 YPERLQVLAAQL
-445 NEASLETVR
+445 NEASLETIR
-454 DYLYTKVVV
+454 DYLYTKVIVE
-463 NAAPYLSEAFTQAKF
+463 AAPYLSEAFTQARS
-478 DLDYVL
+478 DLNYVL
-484 NGTYPVNLD
+484 DGSYLQNLD
-493 TQALDAVMNDMT
+493 AQALDAVMNDMT

-624 GGTIADNWVYA
+624 GGVIADNWVYA
-635 PDVNAVILPMAGLQ
+635 PEVNAVILPMAGLQ

-689 SLNDWWTDAD
+689 NLSNWWTDAD

-759 FEEMARMFVD
+759 FEKMARMFVD

>member
-1 MTMKQWLRRTLAML
+1 MTMKQWLRRTLAAL

-33 VVQTTW
+33 VV
-39 SQPVGPLSSHER
+39 QPVGPLSSHER

-107 GDLRED
+107 GDLREG

-123 MLARA
+123 MLVRA

-183 TVHQMELF
+183 TLHQMELF
-191 IHRTYALFGSNE
+191 IRRAYALFGSNE

-241 MLSSLYDEVNTGTLT
+241 MLSSLYDEVNAGTLT
-256 DTRARKIVAYYNSV
+256 DTRARKLEAYDSSIR
-270 VDTDGRNAAGIAPIK
+270 DAEGRNAAGIAPIAD
-285 EDLDAIAAAQS
+285 DLDAIAVAQS

-302 LSLLDDAETGLS
+302 LSLLDDTKTGLS
-314 LMFDWGFAPD
+314 LMFDMGYAPNL
-324 PWDTSHYMLSLEAA
+324 WDSAHYMLVLEAA
-338 APLATVDVYDGSNP
+338 TPLTTVDVYDGSNP
-352 TAYDAY
+352 TAYDAC

-366 TLSGKSEDGAAHM
+366 TLSGKSEDDAARM

-405 VEAIFGS
+405 VEALFAS
-412 VDVSG
+412 VDVYG
-417 MLQQLGYEEV
+417 MLQQLGYEDV
-427 EQVYA
+427 EQVCVT
-432 RYPERLQTLAAQL
+432 YPERLQVLAAQL
-445 NEASLETVR
+445 NEASLETIR
-454 DYLYTKVVV
+454 DYLYTKVIVE
-463 NAAPYLSEAFTQAKF
+463 AAPYLSEAFTQARS
-478 DLDYVL
+478 DLNYVL
-484 NGTYPVNLD
+484 DGSYLQNLD
-493 TQALDAVMNDMT
+493 AQALDAVMNDMT

-516 GNDETLADVRAMCE
+516 GNDDTVADVRAMCE

-676 AFDNDGANYDETG
+676 AFDNDGANYDEIG
-689 SLNDWWTDAD
+689 SLSNWWTEAD

-754 DYKAF
+754 DYEAF

>member
-1 MTMKQWLRRTLAML
+1 MTMKQWLRRSLAAL

-33 VVQTTW
+33 VV
-39 SQPVGPLSSHER
+39 QPVGPLSSHER

-63 TNGAVAWAE
+63 TNGAVAWEE

-153 AWAAETLAPVFEAGI
+153 AWAAETLAPVFEAGL

-226 TFYETGDITYSQVGD
+226 TFYETGDITYSQVVD
-241 MLSSLYDEVNTGTLT
+241 MLSSLYDEVNAGTLT
-256 DTRARKIVAYYNSV
+256 DTRARKLEAYDSSV
-270 VDTDGRNAAGIAPIK
+270 MDADGRNAAGIAPIK
-285 EDLDAIAAAQS
+285 EDLEAIATAQS

-324 PWDTSHYMLSLEAA
+324 PWDTSHYMLSLDATT
-338 APLATVDVYDGSNP
+338 PLAMSADYEGEDP

-358 VRYLTTLL
+358 VSYLTTLL
-366 TLSGKSEDGAAHM
+366 TLSGKSEDDVARM

-384 TFERSLAEPGAYAE
+384 IFEKPLAEADAYAL
-398 TSFSWDE
+398 TQLSWDE
-405 VEAIFGS
+405 VEALFAS

-417 MLQQLGYEEV
+417 MLQQMGYEDV
-427 EQVYA
+427 EQICA
-432 RYPERLQTLAAQL
+432 RYPERLQALAAQL
-445 NEASLETVR
+445 NEASLETIR
-454 DYLYTKVVV
+454 DYLYTKVIVE
-463 NAAPYLSEAFTQAKF
+463 AAPYLSEAFTQARS

-484 NGTYPVNLD
+484 DGSYLQNLD
-493 TQALDAVMNDMT
+493 AQALDAVRNDMT
-505 DYVSQLYMETY
+505 DYVSQFYMETY
-516 GNDETLADVRAMCE
+516 GNDDTVADVRAMCE
-530 EIRDVFRAR
+530 EMRDAFRTR

-566 GPDASNAASAL
+566 GPDAANDASAL

-616 EQYVWQGI
+616 EQYAWQGI
-624 GGTIADNWVYA
+624 GAIADNWFYEWE
-635 PDVNAVILPMAGLQ
+635 VNAVVLPMAGLQ

-676 AFDNDGANYDETG
+676 AFDSTGANYDETG
-689 SLNDWWTDAD
+689 SLSNWWTEAD

-754 DYKAF
+754 DYEAF

>member
-1 MTMKQWLRRTLAML
+1 MTMKQWLRRTLAAL

-33 VVQTTW
+33 EVQTTW

-63 TNGAVAWAE
+63 TNGAVAWEE

-128 FGPLPERKGV
+128 FGTLPERKGV
-138 NAAQAIPADSFSDIP
+138 NAAQAIPADSFSDVP
-153 AWAAETLAPVFEAGI
+153 AWAAETLAPVFEAGL

-191 IHRTYALFGSNE
+191 IRRTYALFGSNE
-203 RDDFYATANK
+203 RDDFYATVNK
-213 EHLDN
+213 DHLDN
-218 AEVWDYTG
+218 AEVWDSTG
-226 TFYETGDITYSQVGD
+226 TCNEIGNIAFDQVVD
-241 MLSSLYDEVNTGTLT
+241 MLFGLYDEVNAGTLT
-256 DTRARKIVAYYNSV
+256 DTRARKLEAYDSSV
-270 VDTDGRNAAGIAPIK
+270 MDADGRNAAGIAPIK
-285 EDLDAIAAAQS
+285 EDLEAIATAQS

-324 PWDTSHYMLSLEAA
+324 PWDTSHYMLSLDATT
-338 APLATVDVYDGSNP
+338 PLAMSADYEGEDP

-366 TLSGKSEDGAAHM
+366 TLSGKSEDDVARM

-384 TFERSLAEPGAYAE
+384 IFERSLAEADAYAL
-398 TSFSWDE
+398 TQLSWDE
-405 VEAIFGS
+405 VEALFAS

-417 MLQQLGYEEV
+417 MLQQLGYEDV
-427 EQVYA
+427 EQVCA
-432 RYPERLQTLAAQL
+432 RYPERLQVLAAQL
-445 NEASLETVR
+445 NEASLETIR
-454 DYLYTKVVV
+454 DYLYTKVIVE
-463 NAAPYLSEAFTQAKF
+463 AAPYLSEAFTQARS
-478 DLDYVL
+478 DLNYVL
-484 NGTYPVNLD
+484 DGSYLQNLD
-493 TQALDAVMNDMT
+493 AQALDAVRNDMT

-516 GNDETLADVRAMCE
+516 GNDDTVADVRAMCE

-566 GPDASNAASAL
+566 GPDAENTTSPL
-577 DEAAILAPE
+577 DEAEILAPE

-603 AADVQRGSMPVNV
+603 AADSQLGSMPVNV
-616 EQYVWQGI
+616 EQYAWQGI
-624 GGTIADNWVYA
+624 GAIADNWFYEWE
-635 PDVNAVILPMAGLQ
+635 VNAVVLPMAGLQ
-649 APVYDPIASEEE
+649 APMYDPTASEEE

-676 AFDNDGANYDETG
+676 AFDSTGANYDETG
-689 SLNDWWTDAD
+689 SLSNWWTEAD
-699 RAQFDALCEEV
+699 RAQFDALCEEI

-759 FEEMARMFVD
+759 FEKMARMFVD

>member
-63 TNGAVAWAE
+63 TNGAVAWEE
-72 DRAATRGEVVEML
+72 DRVATRGEVVEML

-138 NAAQAIPADSFSDIP
+138 NAAQAIPAESFSDIP

-183 TVHQMELF
+183 TLHQMELF
-191 IHRTYALFGSNE
+191 IRRTYVLFGSNE

-213 EHLDN
+213 DRLDN
-218 AEVWDYTG
+218 AEVWDVTG
-226 TFYETGDITYSQVGD
+226 TFYETDDITSSQVGD
-241 MLSSLYDEVNTGTLT
+241 MLFGLYDEVNAGTLT
-256 DTRARKIVAYYNSV
+256 DTRACKLEAYYSSV
-270 VDTDGRNAAGIAPIK
+270 GDTDGRNAAGIAPIK

-296 VEDLYN
+296 LDDLCR

-314 LMFDWGFAPD
+314 LMFDVGYD
-324 PWDTSHYMLSLEAA
+324 VNLWDSAHYMLVLEAA
-338 APLATVDVYDGSNP
+338 TPLTTVDVYDGSNP

-366 TLSGKSEDGAAHM
+366 TLSGKSEDDAAHM

-384 TFERSLAEPGAYAE
+384 TFERSLAEPGAYAL
-398 TSFSWDE
+398 TQLSWDE
-405 VEAIFGS
+405 VEALFAS

-417 MLQQLGYEEV
+417 MLQQMGYEDV
-427 EQVYA
+427 EQICA
-432 RYPERLQTLAAQL
+432 RYPERLQALAAQL
-445 NEASLETVR
+445 NEASLETIR
-454 DYLYTKVVV
+454 DYLYTKVIVE
-463 NAAPYLSEAFTQAKF
+463 AAPYLSEAFTQARF
-478 DLDYVL
+478 DLNYVID
-484 NGTYPVNLD
+484 GSYPQNLGG
-493 TQALDAVMNDMT
+493 QALDAVRNDMT
-505 DYVSQLYMETY
+505 DYVSQFYMETY

-530 EIRDVFRAR
+530 EIRDVFRTR

-566 GPDASNAASAL
+566 GPDAENTTSPL
-577 DEAAILAPE
+577 DEAEILAPE

-603 AADVQRGSMPVNV
+603 AADSQLGSMPVNT
-616 EQYVWQGI
+616 EQYVWQSI
-624 GGTIADNWVYA
+624 GAIADNWFYE
-635 PDVNAVILPMAGLQ
+635 PSVNAVVLPMAGLQ
-649 APVYDPIASEEE
+649 APVYDPTASEEE
-661 NLATLGITIAHEITH
+661 NLGALGLTIAHEVTH
-676 AFDNDGANYDETG
+676 AFDSNGAYFDETG
-689 SLNDWWTDAD
+689 NLSNWWTDAD
-699 RAQFDALCEEV
+699 RAQFDALCEEI

-727 GLTLIEN
+727 GLALGEN

-754 DYKAF
+754 DYEAF
-759 FEEMARMFVD
+759 FEKYARIESIPF
-769 TDSREWLAYLTVT
+769 SRDWLASVAVA
-782 DSHSFGGVRVNRLL
+782 DPHSAGGVRVNRLL

>member
-1 MTMKQWLRRTLAML
+1 MTMKQWLRRTLAAL
-15 LTVALLLGV
+15 LTVAMLLGA
-24 APLPSAQAE
+24 APLPPVQAE

-63 TNGAVAWAE
+63 TNGAVAWEE

-153 AWAAETLAPVFEAGI
+153 AWAAETLAPVFEAGL

-183 TVHQMELF
+183 TLHQMELF

-226 TFYETGDITYSQVGD
+226 TGQEIFDFISDQTGAIIDDI
-241 MLSSLYDEVNTGTLT
+241 YDGAKAGTLT
-256 DTRARKIVAYYNSV
+256 DPRARKISAYYSSV
-270 VDTDGRNAAGIAPIK
+270 LDTEGRNAAGIAPIK

-296 VEDLYN
+296 AEELYG
-302 LSLLDDAETGLS
+302 LSLLDDTNTGLS
-314 LMFDWGFAPD
+314 LFFEMDCMPD
-324 PWDTSHYMLSLEAA
+324 PWDSANYILWLDVMTPMLTS
-338 APLATVDVYDGSNP
+338 DVYAGGNP

-358 VRYLTTLL
+358 VCYLTTLL
-366 TLSGKSEDGAAHM
+366 TLSGKEEDEATRM
-379 AENYM
+379 AEAYM
-384 TFERSLAEPGAYAE
+384 QMEAPLAAADCYEK
-398 TSFSWDE
+398 TRLSMDE
-405 VEAIFGS
+405 MARLFDS
-412 VDVSG
+412 PDFSG
-417 MLQQLGYEEV
+417 MLQQLGYENV
-427 EQVYA
+427 EKAYIQ
-432 RYPERLQTLAAQL
+432 YPERLQALAVWL
-445 NEASLETVR
+445 NDASLETLK
-454 DYLYTKVVV
+454 DALTTKLVMK
-463 NAAPYLSEAFTQAKF
+463 AAPYLSEAFTQARF
-478 DLDYVL
+478 DLEYVL
-484 NGTYPVNLD
+484 YGTYPVNLGG
-493 TQALDAVMNDMT
+493 QAFDAVMNDMT

-516 GNDETLADVRAMCE
+516 GNAETIADVRALCE
-530 EIRDVFRAR
+530 GIRDVFRAR
-539 IEALDWMSDATKEMA
+539 IEAIDWMSEETKAIA
-554 LRKLEAMDFYIG
+554 LRKLEAIEFYIG
-566 GPDASNAASAL
+566 GPDAANAVSAL
-577 DEAAILAPE
+577 DEAAILTPE
-586 DGGSYFANAMAI
+586 AGGSYFANAMAI
-598 RKAKL
+598 YKAEL
-603 AADVQRGSMPVNV
+603 AADAQRGTESVDT
-616 EQYVWQGI
+616 EQFLWGAS
-624 GGTIADNWVYA
+624 GGAAEANCSYI
-635 PDVNAVILPMAGLQ
+635 PECNAVLLPMAMLQ
-649 APVYDPIASEEE
+649 APFYDPAATFEE
-661 NLATLGITIAHEITH
+661 NLGALGFVIAHEITH
-676 AFDNDGANYDETG
+676 AFDSDGAHYDETG

-699 RAQFDALCEEV
+699 WAQFEALCEEV
-710 VAYYDGWECA
+710 VAYYDGWECV

-739 AMNCLMDIAATQPDF
+739 AMSCIMDIAATRPDF
-754 DYKAF
+754 DYETL
-759 FEEMARMFVD
+759 FEKEALLFAEPS
-769 TDSREWLAYLTVT
+769 SREWLAYVAAT
-782 DSHSFGGVRVNRLL
+782 DLHSVSSVRVNRLL

>member
-1 MTMKQWLRRTLAML
+1 MKQRWKRILAAM
-15 LTVALLLGV
+15 LTVAMLVGA

-39 SQPVGPLSSHER
+39 QQPVGPMPSRDR
-51 LSQQAETSVQAR
+51 LPLQTDTSVQAR
-63 TNGAVAWAE
+63 TNGAVAWEE

-138 NAAQAIPADSFSDIP
+138 NAAQAIPAESFSDIP
-153 AWAAETLAPVFEAGI
+153 AWAAETLAPVFEAGL

-191 IHRTYALFGSNE
+191 IRRTYALFGSNE

-213 EHLDN
+213 DHLDN
-218 AEVWDYTG
+218 AEVWEYTG
-226 TFYETGDITYSQVGD
+226 TGQEIFDFISDQTGDIID
-241 MLSSLYDEVNTGTLT
+241 DIYDGAKAGTLT

-296 VEDLYN
+296 AEELYG
-302 LSLLDDAETGLS
+302 LSLLDDTNTGLS
-314 LMFDWGFAPD
+314 LFFEMDCMPD
-324 PWDTSHYMLSLEAA
+324 PWDSANYILCLDVMTPMLTS
-338 APLATVDVYDGSNP
+338 DVYAGGNP

-358 VRYLTTLL
+358 VCYLTTLL
-366 TLSGKSEDGAAHM
+366 TLSGKEEDEATRM
-379 AENYM
+379 AEAYM
-384 TFERSLAEPGAYAE
+384 QMEAPLAAADCYEK
-398 TSFSWDE
+398 TRLSMDE
-405 VEAIFGS
+405 MARLFDS
-412 VDVSG
+412 PDFSG
-417 MLQQLGYEEV
+417 MLQQLGYENV
-427 EQVYA
+427 EKAYIQ
-432 RYPERLQTLAAQL
+432 YPERLQALAVWL
-445 NEASLETVR
+445 NDASLETLK
-454 DYLYTKVVV
+454 DALTTKLVMK
-463 NAAPYLSEAFTQAKF
+463 AAPYLSEAFTQARF
-478 DLDYVL
+478 DLEYVL
-484 NGTYPVNLD
+484 YGTYPVNLGG
-493 TQALDAVMNDMT
+493 QAFDAVMNDMT

-516 GNDETLADVRAMCE
+516 GNDDTVADVRVMCE

-539 IEALDWMSDATKEMA
+539 IEALDWMSDAMKEMA

-586 DGGSYFANAMAI
+586 DGGSYFSNAMAI
-598 RKAKL
+598 RKAKR
-603 AADVQRGSMPVNV
+603 AADRQRSSAPVNV
-616 EQYVWQGI
+616 EQYVWQNV
-624 GGTIADNWVYA
+624 GGAIANNWFYS
-635 PDVNAVILPMAGLQ
+635 PTVNAVILPMSGLQ
-649 APVYDPIASEEE
+649 APMYDPAATEEE
-661 NLATLGITIAHEITH
+661 KLGSLGFTIAHEITH
-676 AFDNDGANYDETG
+676 AFDSNGAYLDETG
-689 SLNDWWTDAD
+689 SLSNWWTDAD
-699 RAQFDALCEEV
+699 WAQFEALCEEV

-720 PGIATDG
+720 PGIAIDG
-727 GLTLIEN
+727 GLTLGEN

-739 AMNCLMDIAATQPDF
+739 AMSCLMDIAATQSDF
-754 DYKAF
+754 DYDTF
-759 FEEMARMFVD
+759 FKRVARLYAD
-769 TDSREWLAYLTVT
+769 TFSRELLTDLSLT
-782 DSHSFGGVRVNRLL
+782 DPHSLGSVRINRLL

>member
-1 MTMKQWLRRTLAML
+1 MTMKQWLRRSLAAL

-51 LSQQAETSVQAR
+51 LSVQAETSVQAR
-63 TNGAVAWAE
+63 TNGAVAWEE
-72 DRAATRGEVVEML
+72 DRTATRGEVVEML

-191 IHRTYALFGSNE
+191 IRRTYALFGSNE

-226 TFYETGDITYSQVGD
+226 TFYETGDITSSQVGD
-241 MLSSLYDEVNTGTLT
+241 MLFGLYDEVNAGTLT
-256 DTRARKIVAYYNSV
+256 DTRACKLEAYYSSV
-270 VDTDGRNAAGIAPIK
+270 GDTDGRNAAGIAPIK

-296 VEDLYN
+296 LDDLCR
-302 LSLLDDAETGLS
+302 LSLLDDAATGLS
-314 LMFDWGFAPD
+314 LMFDVGYD
-324 PWDTSHYMLSLEAA
+324 VNLWDSAHYMLVLEAA
-338 APLATVDVYDGSNP
+338 TPLTTVDVYDGSNP
-352 TAYDAY
+352 TAYDAC

-366 TLSGKSEDGAAHM
+366 TLSGKSEDDAAHM

-384 TFERSLAEPGAYAE
+384 TFERSLAEPGAYAL
-398 TSFSWDE
+398 TQLSWDE
-405 VEAIFGS
+405 VEALFAS

-417 MLQQLGYEEV
+417 MLQQMGYEDV
-427 EQVYA
+427 EQICA
-432 RYPERLQTLAAQL
+432 RYPERLQALAAQL
-445 NEASLETVR
+445 NEASLETIR
-454 DYLYTKVVV
+454 DYLYTKVIVE
-463 NAAPYLSEAFTQAKF
+463 AAPYLSEAFTQAKF
-478 DLDYVL
+478 DLDYVID
-484 NGTYPVNLD
+484 GSYPQNLGG
-493 TQALDAVMNDMT
+493 QALDAVRNDMT
-505 DYVSQLYMETY
+505 DYVSQFYMETY

-566 GPDASNAASAL
+566 GPDAENTTSPL
-577 DEAAILAPE
+577 DEAEILAPE

-624 GGTIADNWVYA
+624 GGAIADNWVYA
-635 PDVNAVILPMAGLQ
+635 PEVNAVILPMAGLQ

-661 NLATLGITIAHEITH
+661 NLAALGITIAHEITH

-689 SLNDWWTDAD
+689 AQSNWWTEAD
-699 RAQFDALCEEV
+699 RAQFDALCEEI

-727 GLTLIEN
+727 GLTLGEN

-739 AMNCLMDIAATQPDF
+739 AMNCLMDIAATQSDF
-754 DYKAF
+754 DYEAF
-759 FEEMARMFVD
+759 FEKMARMFVD

-782 DSHSFGGVRVNRLL
+782 DPHSFGGVRINRML

>member
-1 MTMKQWLRRTLAML
+1 MTMKQWLRRSLAAL

-33 VVQTTW
+33 VV
-39 SQPVGPLSSHER
+39 QPVGPLSSHER

-153 AWAAETLAPVFEAGI
+153 AWAAETLAPVFEAGL

-183 TVHQMELF
+183 TLHQMELF
-191 IHRTYALFGSNE
+191 IRRTYALFGSNE

-218 AEVWDYTG
+218 AEVWEYTG

-241 MLSSLYDEVNTGTLT
+241 MLSSLYDEVNAGTLT
-256 DTRARKIVAYYNSV
+256 DTRARKLEAYDSSIR
-270 VDTDGRNAAGIAPIK
+270 DAEGRNAAGIAPIAD
-285 EDLDAIAAAQS
+285 DLDAIAVAQS

-302 LSLLDDAETGLS
+302 LSLLDDTKTGLS
-314 LMFDWGFAPD
+314 LMFDMGYAPNL
-324 PWDTSHYMLSLEAA
+324 WDSAHYMLVLEAA
-338 APLATVDVYDGSNP
+338 TPLTTVDVYDGSNP
-352 TAYDAY
+352 TAYDAC

-366 TLSGKSEDGAAHM
+366 TLSGKSEDDAARM

-405 VEAIFGS
+405 VEALFAS
-412 VDVSG
+412 VDVYG
-417 MLQQLGYEEV
+417 MLQQLGYEDV
-427 EQVYA
+427 EQVCVT
-432 RYPERLQTLAAQL
+432 YPERLQVLAAQL
-445 NEASLETVR
+445 NEASLETIR
-454 DYLYTKVVV
+454 DYLYTKVIVE
-463 NAAPYLSEAFTQAKF
+463 AAPYLSEAFTQARS
-478 DLDYVL
+478 DLNYVL
-484 NGTYPVNLD
+484 DGSYLQNLD
-493 TQALDAVMNDMT
+493 AQAVSAVMNDMT

-516 GNDETLADVRAMCE
+516 GNDDTVADVRAMCE
-530 EIRDVFRAR
+530 EMRDAFRTR

-566 GPDASNAASAL
+566 GPDAANDASAL
-577 DEAAILAPE
+577 DEAEILAPE
-586 DGGSYFANAMAI
+586 DGGSYFSNAMAI
-598 RKAKL
+598 RKAEL
-603 AADVQRGSMPVNV
+603 AADSQLGSMPVNV
-616 EQYVWQGI
+616 EQYAWQGI
-624 GGTIADNWVYA
+624 GAIADNWFYEWE
-635 PDVNAVILPMAGLQ
+635 VNAVVLPMAGLQ
-649 APVYDPIASEEE
+649 APMYDPTASEEE
-661 NLATLGITIAHEITH
+661 NLAALGWFIAHEITH
-676 AFDNDGANYDETG
+676 AFDSTGANYDETG
-689 SLNDWWTDAD
+689 SLSNWWTDAD

-759 FEEMARMFVD
+759 FEKMARILVD
-769 TDSREWLAYLTVT
+769 TYSREWLAYVAVA
-782 DSHSFGGVRVNRLL
+782 DPHSAGGVRVNRLL

>member
-33 VVQTTW
+33 VVQ
-39 SQPVGPLSSHER
+39 PVGPLSSHER

-63 TNGAVAWAE
+63 TNGAVAWEE

-138 NAAQAIPADSFSDIP
+138 NAAQAIPADSFSDVP

-176 FSPNEAV
+176 FLPNEAV
-183 TVHQMELF
+183 TLHQMELF
-191 IHRTYALFGSNE
+191 IRRTYALFGSNE
-203 RDDFYATANK
+203 RDDFYATVNK
-213 EHLDN
+213 DHLDN
-218 AEVWDYTG
+218 AEVWDSTG
-226 TFYETGDITYSQVGD
+226 TSNEIGYIAFDQVVD
-241 MLSSLYDEVNTGTLT
+241 MLFGLYDEVNAGTLT
-256 DTRARKIVAYYNSV
+256 DTRARKLEAYDSSV
-270 VDTDGRNAAGIAPIK
+270 MDADGRNAAGIAPIK
-285 EDLDAIAAAQS
+285 EDLEAIATAQS

-324 PWDTSHYMLSLEAA
+324 PWDTSHYMLSLDATT
-338 APLATVDVYDGSNP
+338 PLAMSADYEGEDP

-358 VRYLTTLL
+358 VSYLTTLL
-366 TLSGKSEDGAAHM
+366 TLSGKSEDDVARM

-384 TFERSLAEPGAYAE
+384 IFERSLAEADAYAL
-398 TSFSWDE
+398 TQLSWDE
-405 VEAIFGS
+405 VEALFAS

-417 MLQQLGYEEV
+417 MLQQMGYEDV
-427 EQVYA
+427 EQICA
-432 RYPERLQTLAAQL
+432 RYPERLQALAAQL
-445 NEASLETVR
+445 NEASLETIR
-454 DYLYTKVVV
+454 DYLYTKVIVE
-463 NAAPYLSEAFTQAKF
+463 AAPYLSEAFTQARF
-478 DLDYVL
+478 DLNYVL
-484 NGTYPVNLD
+484 YGTYPVNLD
-493 TQALDAVMNDMT
+493 TQAVSAVMNDMT

-530 EIRDVFRAR
+530 EIRDAFRTR

-566 GPDASNAASAL
+566 GPDAANDASAL

-616 EQYVWQGI
+616 EQYAWQGI
-624 GGTIADNWVYA
+624 GAIADNWFYEWE
-635 PDVNAVILPMAGLQ
+635 VNAVVLPMAGLQ

-676 AFDNDGANYDETG
+676 AFDSTGANYDETG
-689 SLNDWWTDAD
+689 SLSNWWTEAD

-710 VAYYDGWECA
+710 VVYYDGWECA

-727 GLTLIEN
+727 GLTLREN
-734 IADLG
+734 ISDLG
-739 AMNCLMDIAATQPDF
+739 AMSCLMDIAATQSDF
-754 DYKAF
+754 DYEAF
-759 FEEMARMFVD
+759 FEKMARILAD
-769 TDSREWLAYLTVT
+769 TYSREWLAYVAVA
-782 DSHSFGGVRVNRLL
+782 DPHSAGGVRVNRLL

>member
-1 MTMKQWLRRTLAML
+1 MTMKQWLRRSLATL
-15 LTVALLLGV
+15 LTVAMLVGA

-39 SQPVGPLSSHER
+39 QQPVGPMPSRDR
-51 LSQQAETSVQAR
+51 LPLQTDTSVQAR
-63 TNGAVAWAE
+63 TNGAVAWEE

-107 GDLRED
+107 GDLHED

-138 NAAQAIPADSFSDIP
+138 NAAQAIPADSFSDVP
-153 AWAAETLAPVFEAGI
+153 AWAAETLAPVFEAGL

-191 IHRTYALFGSNE
+191 IRRTYALFGSSE

-213 EHLDN
+213 DHLDN
-218 AEVWDYTG
+218 AEVGDYTG
-226 TFYETGDITYSQVGD
+226 TGYEIGDIAFDQAAD
-241 MLSSLYDEVNTGTLT
+241 MLFGLYDEVNAGTLT
-256 DTRARKIVAYYNSV
+256 DIRARKLEAYDSSV
-270 VDTDGRNAAGIAPIK
+270 MDADGRNAAGIAPIAD
-285 EDLDAIAAAQS
+285 DLDAIAVAQS

-302 LSLLDDAETGLS
+302 LSLLDDTKTGLS
-314 LMFDWGFAPD
+314 LMFDMVYAPNL
-324 PWDTSHYMLSLEAA
+324 WDSAHYMLVLEAA
-338 APLATVDVYDGSNP
+338 VPLATVDVYDGSNL

-366 TLSGKSEDGAAHM
+366 TLSGKSEDDAARM

-384 TFERSLAEPGAYAE
+384 TFERSLAEPGAYAL
-398 TSFSWDE
+398 TQLSWDE
-405 VEAIFGS
+405 VEALFAS

-417 MLQQLGYEEV
+417 MLQQLGYEDV
-427 EQVYA
+427 EQVCVT
-432 RYPERLQTLAAQL
+432 YPERLQALATLL
-445 NEASLETVR
+445 NDVSLETIR
-454 DYLYTKVVV
+454 DYLYTKVIVE
-463 NAAPYLSEAFTQAKF
+463 AAPYLSEAFTQARS
-478 DLDYVL
+478 DLNYAL
-484 NGTYPVNLD
+484 YGTYPQNLD
-493 TQALDAVMNDMT
+493 AQALDAVMNDMT

-516 GNDETLADVRAMCE
+516 GNDETVADVRAMCE
-530 EIRDVFRAR
+530 EIRDAFRAR

-554 LRKLEAMDFYIG
+554 LRKLETMDFYIG
-566 GPDASNAASAL
+566 GPDSENAASAL
-577 DEAAILAPE
+577 DEAEILAPE

-603 AADVQRGSMPVNV
+603 AADSQLGSMPVNV
-616 EQYVWQGI
+616 EQYVWQSI
-624 GGTIADNWVYA
+624 GAIADSWSYGWS
-635 PDVNAVILPMAGLQ
+635 VNAVVLPMAGLQ
-649 APVYDPIASEEE
+649 APVYDLTASEEE

-676 AFDNDGANYDETG
+676 AFDSDGANYDETG
-689 SLNDWWTDAD
+689 SLSNWWTEAD
-699 RAQFDALCEEV
+699 RTQFDALCEEV

-734 IADLG
+734 ISDLG

-759 FEEMARMFVD
+759 FEKMARMFVD

>member
-33 VVQTTW
+33 VV
-39 SQPVGPLSSHER
+39 QPVGPLSSHER

-107 GDLRED
+107 GDLREG

-138 NAAQAIPADSFSDIP
+138 NVAQAIPADSFSDIP
-153 AWAAETLAPVFEAGI
+153 AWAAETLAPVFEAGL

-241 MLSSLYDEVNTGTLT
+241 MLSSLYDEVNAGTLT
-256 DTRARKIVAYYNSV
+256 DTRARKLEAYDSSIR
-270 VDTDGRNAAGIAPIK
+270 DAEGRNAAGIAPIAD
-285 EDLDAIAAAQS
+285 DLDAIAVAQS

-302 LSLLDDAETGLS
+302 LSLLDDTKTGLS
-314 LMFDWGFAPD
+314 LMFDMGYAPNL
-324 PWDTSHYMLSLEAA
+324 WDSAHYMLVLEAA
-338 APLATVDVYDGSNP
+338 TPLTTVDVYDGSNP

-366 TLSGKSEDGAAHM
+366 TLSGKSEDDAAHI

-405 VEAIFGS
+405 VEALFAS
-412 VDVSG
+412 VDVYG
-417 MLQQLGYEEV
+417 MLQQLGYEDV
-427 EQVYA
+427 EQVCVT
-432 RYPERLQTLAAQL
+432 YPERLQVLAAQL
-445 NEASLETVR
+445 NEASLETIR
-454 DYLYTKVVV
+454 DYLYTKVIVE
-463 NAAPYLSEAFTQAKF
+463 AAPYLSEAFTQARS
-478 DLDYVL
+478 DLNYVL
-484 NGTYPVNLD
+484 DGSYLQNLD
-493 TQALDAVMNDMT
+493 AQALDAVMNDMT

-689 SLNDWWTDAD
+689 NLSNWWTDAD

-759 FEEMARMFVD
+759 FEKMARMFVD

>member
-1 MTMKQWLRRTLAML
+1 M
-15 LTVALLLGV
+15 LTVAMLVGAAL
-24 APLPSAQAE
+24 LPSAQAE
-33 VVQTTW
+33 EVQTTW
-39 SQPVGPLSSHER
+39 QQPVGPMPSRDR
-51 LSQQAETSVQAR
+51 LPLQTDTSVQAR
-63 TNGAVAWAE
+63 TYGAVAWEE

-93 PGVTKEDII
+93 PGVTKGDII
-102 RGYED
+102 RGYEN

-191 IHRTYALFGSNE
+191 IRRTYVLFGSNE

-213 EHLDN
+213 DHLDN
-218 AEVWDYTG
+218 AEVWDVTG
-226 TFYETGDITYSQVGD
+226 TFYETDDITSSQVGD
-241 MLSSLYDEVNTGTLT
+241 MLFGLYDEVNAGTLT
-256 DTRARKIVAYYNSV
+256 DTRACKLEAYYSSV
-270 VDTDGRNAAGIAPIK
+270 GDTDGRNAAGIAPIK

-296 VEDLYN
+296 LDDLCR
-302 LSLLDDAETGLS
+302 LSLLDDAATGLS
-314 LMFDWGFAPD
+314 LMFDVGYD
-324 PWDTSHYMLSLEAA
+324 VNLWDSAHYMLVLEAA
-338 APLATVDVYDGSNP
+338 TPLTTVDVYDGSNP

-366 TLSGKSEDGAAHM
+366 TLSGKSEDDAAHM

-384 TFERSLAEPGAYAE
+384 TFERSLAEPGAYAL
-398 TSFSWDE
+398 TQLSWDE
-405 VEAIFGS
+405 VEALFAS

-417 MLQQLGYEEV
+417 MLQQMGYEDV
-427 EQVYA
+427 EQICA
-432 RYPERLQTLAAQL
+432 WYPERLQALAAQL
-445 NEASLETVR
+445 NEASLETIR
-454 DYLYTKVVV
+454 DYLYTKVIVE
-463 NAAPYLSEAFTQAKF
+463 AAPYLSEAFTQARF
-478 DLDYVL
+478 DLNYVID
-484 NGTYPVNLD
+484 GSYPQNLGG
-493 TQALDAVMNDMT
+493 QALDAVRNDMT
-505 DYVSQLYMETY
+505 DYVSQFYMETY

-530 EIRDVFRAR
+530 EIRDVFRTR
-539 IEALDWMSDATKEMA
+539 IEALDWMSDATNEMA

-566 GPDASNAASAL
+566 GPDAENTTSPL
-577 DEAAILAPE
+577 DEAEILAPE

-603 AADVQRGSMPVNV
+603 AADSQLGSMPVNT
-616 EQYVWQGI
+616 EQYVWQSI
-624 GGTIADNWVYA
+624 GAIADNWFYE
-635 PDVNAVILPMAGLQ
+635 PSVNAVVLPMAGLQ
-649 APVYDPIASEEE
+649 APVYDPTASEEE
-661 NLATLGITIAHEITH
+661 NLGALGLTIAHEVTH
-676 AFDNDGANYDETG
+676 AFDSNGAYFDETG
-689 SLNDWWTDAD
+689 SLSNWWTEAD
-699 RAQFDALCEEV
+699 WAQFDALCEEI

-727 GLTLIEN
+727 GLALGEN

-739 AMNCLMDIAATQPDF
+739 AMSCLMDIAATQSDF
-754 DYKAF
+754 DYEAF
-759 FEEMARMFVD
+759 FEKMARILVD
-769 TDSREWLAYLTVT
+769 TYSREWLAYVAVA
-782 DSHSFGGVRVNRLL
+782 DPHSAGGVRVNRLL

>member
-33 VVQTTW
+33 VV
-39 SQPVGPLSSHER
+39 QPVGPLSSHER

-107 GDLRED
+107 GDLREG

-138 NAAQAIPADSFSDIP
+138 NAAQAILADSFSDIP
-153 AWAAETLAPVFEAGI
+153 AWAAETLAPVFEAGL

-226 TFYETGDITYSQVGD
+226 TFYETGDITYSQVVD
-241 MLSSLYDEVNTGTLT
+241 MLSSLYDEVNAGTLT
-256 DTRARKIVAYYNSV
+256 DTRARKLEAYDSSV
-270 VDTDGRNAAGIAPIK
+270 MDADGRNAAGIAPIK
-285 EDLDAIAAAQS
+285 EDLEAIATAQS

-324 PWDTSHYMLSLEAA
+324 PWDTSHYMLSLDATT
-338 APLATVDVYDGSNP
+338 PLAMSADYEGEDP

-366 TLSGKSEDGAAHM
+366 TLSGKSEDDVARM

-384 TFERSLAEPGAYAE
+384 IFEKPLAEADAYALMQL
-398 TSFSWDE
+398 SWDE
-405 VEAIFGS
+405 VEALFAS

-417 MLQQLGYEEV
+417 MLQQMGYEDV
-427 EQVYA
+427 EQICA
-432 RYPERLQTLAAQL
+432 RYPERLQALAAQL
-445 NEASLETVR
+445 NEASLETIR
-454 DYLYTKVVV
+454 DYLYTKVIVE
-463 NAAPYLSEAFTQAKF
+463 AAPYLSEAFTQARS
-478 DLDYVL
+478 DLNYVL
-484 NGTYPVNLD
+484 DGSYLQNLD
-493 TQALDAVMNDMT
+493 AQALDAVRNDMT
-505 DYVSQLYMETY
+505 DYVSQFYMETY
-516 GNDETLADVRAMCE
+516 GNDDTVADVRAMCE
-530 EIRDVFRAR
+530 EMRDAFRTR

-598 RKAKL
+598 RKAEL
-603 AADVQRGSMPVNV
+603 AADSQLGSMPVNV
-616 EQYVWQGI
+616 EQYAWQGI
-624 GGTIADNWVYA
+624 GAIADNWFYEWE
-635 PDVNAVILPMAGLQ
+635 VNAVVLPMAGLQ

-676 AFDNDGANYDETG
+676 AFDSTGANYDETG
-689 SLNDWWTDAD
+689 SLSNWWTEAD

-754 DYKAF
+754 DYEAF

>member
-1 MTMKQWLRRTLAML
+1 MTMKQWLRRSLATL
-15 LTVALLLGV
+15 LTVAMLVGA

-39 SQPVGPLSSHER
+39 QQPVGPMPSRDR
-51 LSQQAETSVQAR
+51 LPLQTDTSVQAR
-63 TNGAVAWAE
+63 TNGAVAWEE

-107 GDLRED
+107 GDLHED

-138 NAAQAIPADSFSDIP
+138 NAAQAIPADSFSDVP

-191 IHRTYALFGSNE
+191 IRRTYALFGSNE

-218 AEVWDYTG
+218 AEVWDVKG
-226 TFYETGDITYSQVGD
+226 TLYETSDIAFDQVADIVFG
-241 MLSSLYDEVNTGTLT
+241 LYDEVNAGTLT
-256 DTRARKIVAYYNSV
+256 DIRARKIVAYYNSV
-270 VDTDGRNAAGIAPIK
+270 MDADGRNAAGIAPIA

-302 LSLLDDAETGLS
+302 LSLLDDTKTGLS
-314 LMFDWGFAPD
+314 LMFDMGYLPNR
-324 PWDTSHYMLSLEAA
+324 WDSAHYMLVLEAA
-338 APLATVDVYDGSNP
+338 VPLATVDVYDGSNL

-366 TLSGKSEDGAAHM
+366 TLSGKSEDEASDM

-384 TFERSLAEPGAYAE
+384 TFERSLAEADAYALTQLSME
-398 TSFSWDE
+398 E
-405 VEAIFGS
+405 MEALFAS
-412 VDVSG
+412 ADVSG
-417 MLQQLGYEEV
+417 MLQQLGYEDV
-427 EQVYA
+427 EQVCVHYS
-432 RYPERLQTLAAQL
+432 ERLQALAALL
-445 NEASLETVR
+445 NEASLETIR
-454 DYLYTKVVV
+454 NYLYTKVIVE
-463 NAAPYLSEAFTQAKF
+463 AAPYLSEAFTQARF
-478 DLDYVL
+478 DLNYVL
-484 NGTYPVNLD
+484 NGTYPVNLN

-516 GNDETLADVRAMCE
+516 GNDETVADVRAMCE
-530 EIRDVFRAR
+530 EIRDAFRAR

-566 GPDASNAASAL
+566 GPDSENAASAL
-577 DEAAILAPE
+577 DEAEILAPE

-603 AADVQRGSMPVNV
+603 AADSQLGSMPVNV
-616 EQYVWQGI
+616 EQYVWQNV
-624 GGTIADNWVYA
+624 GGAIADSWSYGWS
-635 PDVNAVILPMAGLQ
+635 VNAVVLPMAGLQ
-649 APVYDPIASEEE
+649 APVYDLTASEEE
-661 NLATLGITIAHEITH
+661 NLGALGWFIAHEITH
-676 AFDNDGANYDETG
+676 AFDSTGANYDETG
-689 SLNDWWTDAD
+689 SLNNWWTEAD

-720 PGIATDG
+720 PGIAIDG
-727 GLTLIEN
+727 GLTLGEN

-739 AMNCLMDIAATQPDF
+739 AMSCIMDIAATQPDF
-754 DYKAF
+754 DYEAF
-759 FEEMARMFVD
+759 FEKVARIFVE
-769 TDSREWLAYLTVT
+769 TSSREWLAYIAVA
-782 DSHSFGGVRVNRLL
+782 DPHSAGGVRVNRLL